1 MRLSLHIFASE
12 KGVVVENVKF
22 RLRTQQYDCLREPFN
37 GICIPYYLFEIDNA
51 VIDTLFI
58 LINIENRH
66 RLFARKSVSW
76 STI

>member
-51 VIDTLFI
+51 VIDKLFI
-58 LINIENRH
+58 LIIENRH
-66 RLFARKSVSW
+66 RLFARKSVSS